1 MMRDITKSKKQET
14 EDIIK
19 DLKNREALE
28 RAKMRLDCLSVLDD
42 YEGFSFYY
50 ELLMSNQSDYIKTK
64 SRDLLRKKMK
74 LQVERFK
81 NEKALE
87 TANEEETKKI
97 NNKIRAISREI
108 GITSKRIAFLSTATF
123 EELLKDFQEEYRH
136 VRVNEI
142 RNIEE
147 TEISNRDE
155 VIFGVLNS
163 PNGTQKLQSL
173 SLKISELKRKLND
186 IKTRI
191 ILPQGSFP
199 FLNQKLKET
208 SLITDG
214 TGVLNEEDLASLMRM
229 VNKSEN
235 EYFKALVN
243 LKYFDEDK
251 IAHLVSLDATD
262 FKEIRRLIP
271 EYKEFISEDLQLSY
285 IKTYRTYIDK
295 NNKIFKNKTEVT
307 ELEKKLIRYAQLIFT
322 SIRQNLICIYKDIES
337 KFGYNKT
344 IAPLS
349 LEAIFELNGSLRKK
363 TDEAY
368 EYLTEVKAEIKS
380 AKRRIEQVKSGLN
393 SETLNAYQEL
403 SDISGV
409 EVTEEIAPVKIP
421 EFTSIYKKVYTKHVL
436 NEIDQTVEEELAK
449 HNVTQKGGIAI
460 TKNTGHKED

>member
-1 MMRDITKSKKQET
+1 
-14 EDIIK
+14 
-19 DLKNREALE
+19 
-28 RAKMRLDCLSVLDD
+28 
-42 YEGFSFYY
+42 
-50 ELLMSNQSDYIKTK
+50 
-64 SRDLLRKKMK
+64 
-74 LQVERFK
+74 
-81 NEKALE
+81 
-87 TANEEETKKI
+87 
-97 NNKIRAISREI
+97 
-108 GITSKRIAFLSTATF
+108 
-123 EELLKDFQEEYRH
+123 
-136 VRVNEI
+136 
-142 RNIEE
+142 
-147 TEISNRDE
+147 
-155 VIFGVLNS
+155 
-163 PNGTQKLQSL
+163 
-173 SLKISELKRKLND
+173 
-186 IKTRI
+186 
-191 ILPQGSFP
+191 
-199 FLNQKLKET
+199 
-208 SLITDG
+208 
-214 TGVLNEEDLASLMRM
+214 MRM

-285 IKTYRTYIDK
+285 IKTYRAYIDK

-337 KFGYNKT
+337 KFGYTKT

-409 EVTEEIAPVKIP
+409 EVAEEIAPVKIP
-421 EFTSIYKKVYTKHVL
+421 EFTNIYKKVYTKHVL

>member
-108 GITSKRIAFLSTATF
+108 GITSKRMAFLSTATF

-243 LKYFDEDK
+243 LKYFEDK

-285 IKTYRTYIDK
+285 IKTYRAYIDK

-337 KFGYNKT
+337 KFGYTKT

-409 EVTEEIAPVKIP
+409 EVAEEIAPVKIP
-421 EFTSIYKKVYTKHVL
+421 EFTNIYKKVYTKHVL